1 MSRSIILFKNVSL
14 ENALIVKETKLDHL
28 KKHEL
33 VEGNVVLIYN

>member
-1 MSRSIILFKNVSL
+1 MSRSIILFKNVGL
-14 ENALIVKETKLDHL
+14 ENALIVKQRKLDYL